1 MTYFKNTLIHIHVL
15 VCQRVKKI
23 SRKQTC
29 HYLITFPIC
38 DWSTTKVK
46 MVKNYKNRIEETN
59 KHNKF
64 NTKRFIPNTTIL
76 IEMDVINIL

>member
-1 MTYFKNTLIHIHVL
+1 
-15 VCQRVKKI
+15 
-23 SRKQTC
+23 
-29 HYLITFPIC
+29 
-38 DWSTTKVK
+38 

-76 IEMDVINIL
+76 IEMDVINILWIWIKIQLKKINKKVKKKKSIYIIMIQ